1 MSENE
6 KHNFSLKKDQTFV
19 PSRCRRA
26 IDSSSKEPFNVK
38 NQIIGESSTVEDM
51 CFVFEPFTVSAGCSD
66 KVLDDL
72 WIETQPALP
81 QELMSQVTQS
91 YDGRDFTV
99 CIPKAMINDTRMP
112 KNKPIN
118 WVFTVFFDEFNGLQ
132 STTSIVYEATFL
144 PEIRAILN
152 FNQQVTD
159 IDTGDAVV
167 ISAAT
172 SRFIDYGDRELSG
185 LTYRWECESAFAAI
199 CADFNGSPT
208 LSIPNAEL
216 ETYASLDRFYKFK
229 VIVSAI
235 EAGSELVS
243 EFSA

>member
-1 MSENE
+1 
-6 KHNFSLKKDQTFV
+6 
-19 PSRCRRA
+19 
-26 IDSSSKEPFNVK
+26 
-38 NQIIGESSTVEDM
+38 
-51 CFVFEPFTVSAGCSD
+51 
-66 KVLDDL
+66 
-72 WIETQPALP
+72 
-81 QELMSQVTQS
+81 
-91 YDGRDFTV
+91 
-99 CIPKAMINDTRMP
+99 
-112 KNKPIN
+112 
-118 WVFTVFFDEFNGLQ
+118 
-132 STTSIVYEATFL
+132 
-144 PEIRAILN
+144 
-152 FNQQVTD
+152 VTD

-216 ETYASLDRFYKFK
+216 ESYASLDRFYKFK

-243 EFSA
+243 EFSASDEFIWTRDVRPKFSIAWSVGREILVTRDEQITIEPEGFRFSEDGYRYEIRLSPEPDYD